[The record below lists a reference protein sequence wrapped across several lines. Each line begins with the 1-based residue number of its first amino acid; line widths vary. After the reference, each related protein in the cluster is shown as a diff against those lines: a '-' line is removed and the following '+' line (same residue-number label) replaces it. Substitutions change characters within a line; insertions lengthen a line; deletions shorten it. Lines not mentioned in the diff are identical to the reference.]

1 MTMKR
6 NDSIDRGGSLPLAL
20 AFGFFVLAT
29 VLDLIGNLTGPEVLH
44 LIAKPLL
51 MSSLAVNIML
61 LLKRK
66 TVFTSRQ
73 CTLVAALLFGC
84 AGDILLM
91 FPSGGCFLAGMG
103 AFFAGHVL
111 YYCTIPFPFRGR
123 TGLEKLVSLVILVLI
138 VLGVVSLAS
147 MFKVAGFM
155 GICVTAY
162 SCAFAFLIHA
172 SLMAAWRYK
181 SWKYAMTA
189 LGFMI
194 FAVSD
199 CMVAAAHFTDFRLPY
214 HGFWVMSTYI
224 LAQFIVAMSLA
235 GREIDEKDSEY
246 GVRLLRLDSLR
257 DSLRRH
263 ENELFEA
270 FDKDF
275 GKGRFETYT
284 TEIGFLYNGIRH
296 IRKHLRRWMEPRPA
310 STPMVLWPG
319 QSKVIPE
326 PYGKVLVIGPFNY
339 PLQLTVAPLA
349 IALAA
354 GNTVTVK
361 CSRQTPEV
369 SRVIAK
375 LLSEAFTED
384 VVEVIPD
391 SVSNEEMLGRRF
403 DYIFFTGSPRVGKIV
418 MEAAAKHL
426 TPVTLELGGKS
437 PAIVCESANVRLAC
451 ERIAK
456 GKFINAGQTCVAPD
470 YVLVHRSVHK
480 EFIETMKEVIS
491 DFYGDTSSRPSGM
504 TLIATGRHWERIKGL
519 IPEEGDPTAR
529 TVIGGDSDEATKYI
543 APTVLDGCTW
553 DAAAMQEEIFGP
565 VLPVIEYE
573 DLDSEVIARVR
584 AGEKPLALYLFTR
597 SRAQKRK
604 VLSEVSFGGGC
615 VNETIMHL
623 GNENMP
629 FGGVG
634 NSGMGAYH
642 GLTGFETFSHMKSI
656 LFKSSWLN
664 FDLLKPPYGRKLDL
678 VRRIYK

>member
-20 AFGFFVLAT
+20 AFGFFALAT

-66 TVFTSRQ
+66 TVFTSRH

-224 LAQFIVAMSLA
+224 L
-235 GREIDEKDSEY
+235 
-246 GVRLLRLDSLR
+246 
-257 DSLRRH
+257 
-263 ENELFEA
+263 
-270 FDKDF
+270 
-275 GKGRFETYT
+275 
-284 TEIGFLYNGIRH
+284 
-296 IRKHLRRWMEPRPA
+296 P
-310 STPMVLWPG
+310 
-319 QSKVIPE
+319 
-326 PYGKVLVIGPFNY
+326 
-339 PLQLTVAPLA
+339 
-349 IALAA
+349 
-354 GNTVTVK
+354 
-361 CSRQTPEV
+361 
-369 SRVIAK
+369 
-375 LLSEAFTED
+375 
-384 VVEVIPD
+384 
-391 SVSNEEMLGRRF
+391 
-403 DYIFFTGSPRVGKIV
+403 
-418 MEAAAKHL
+418 
-426 TPVTLELGGKS
+426 
-437 PAIVCESANVRLAC
+437 
-451 ERIAK
+451 
-456 GKFINAGQTCVAPD
+456 
-470 YVLVHRSVHK
+470 
-480 EFIETMKEVIS
+480 
-491 DFYGDTSSRPSGM
+491 SS
-504 TLIATGRHWERIKGL
+504 
-519 IPEEGDPTAR
+519 
-529 TVIGGDSDEATKYI
+529 
-543 APTVLDGCTW
+543 
-553 DAAAMQEEIFGP
+553 
-565 VLPVIEYE
+565 
-573 DLDSEVIARVR
+573 
-584 AGEKPLALYLFTR
+584 
-597 SRAQKRK
+597 
-604 VLSEVSFGGGC
+604 
-615 VNETIMHL
+615 
-623 GNENMP
+623 
-629 FGGVG
+629 
-634 NSGMGAYH
+634 
-642 GLTGFETFSHMKSI
+642 
-656 LFKSSWLN
+656 SSQ
-664 FDLLKPPYGRKLDL
+664 
-678 VRRIYK
+678 